1 MITWLRSWIITICT
15 AVVFITAVEM
25 ILPDNKMKSYGK
37 FVMGLMLMTVI
48 MTPIIK
54 ILNKNINI
62 DGYINKAEESFKMG
76 NYKSSVEDY
85 KKKDEENTK
94 EQFKENLETTCIKL
108 LKEKFPDADYSA
120 SVEVD
125 MDKNSQMFVI
135 KSVSIGVK
143 EKGIKKIN
151 KIQIGKSNEK
161 TTSTK
166 NLDNAEED
174 RIKNFVSNEIKIP
187 DKNISVYKL

>member
-1 MITWLRSWIITICT
+1 MIAWLRSWIITICT

-54 ILNKNINI
+54 IFNKNINI
-62 DGYINKAEESFKMG
+62 NGYINKAEESFKVS
-76 NYKSSVEDY
+76 NYKSSVEAY

-94 EQFKENLETTCIKL
+94 EQFKENLENTCTKL

-125 MDKNSQMFVI
+125 MDKDSQMFVI
-135 KSVSIGVK
+135 KSISIGVK
-143 EKGIKKIN
+143 EKGIEKIN

-161 TTSTK
+161 TTSAK
-166 NLDNAEED
+166 SLDNVEEE
-174 RIKNFVSNEIKIP
+174 RIKNFVSSEIKVP
-187 DKNISVYKL
+187 DKNINVYKL